1 MKMLEGTWTAAV
13 TPLTPDFSVDWDGL
27 KKNIEFQISQGI
39 TGVVPAGTT
48 GESPTLNWDEHDQ
61 VVETVSSL
69 CLGRCGTLAGSGS
82 NCTKE
87 AIASTRHAVKSGA
100 DAVLLV
106 DCYYNGPSSC
116 ELRDEYYGAI
126 AAEFP
131 DTTVV
136 PYIIPGR
143 SGTALAAEDL
153 ALLNAKFPNVNTVKE
168 ATGDLHRMARTR
180 SLLGDNFS
188 IMSGDDD
195 ITFDIMTIG
204 DIRANGVISV
214 VSNVAP
220 AALSKMVKLVRS
232 GDVDGARKVYD
243 GLSSLF
249 GIVTVRVD
257 NERVLPSGEKVAVSD
272 KYRNPSAVKVL
283 MNGLGMPA
291 GPCRR
296 PLGKMSR
303 AGVEVV
309 RNAVKDV
316 WEKAPEYLQ
325 PVGDYYGV
333 DVEARLS
340 DDSIWDSL
348 AK

>member
-13 TPLTPDFSVDWDGL
+13 TPLTHDLCVDWDGL

-48 GESPTLNWDEHDQ
+48 GESPTLDWDEHGR
-61 VVETVSSL
+61 VIESVISL
-69 CLGRCGTLAGSGS
+69 CKGRCGILAGSGS
-82 NCTKE
+82 NCTSE

-106 DCYYNGPSSC
+106 DCYYNGPSSS

-126 AAEFP
+126 ASEFP
-131 DTTVV
+131 NTTVV

-180 SLLGDNFS
+180 SLLGDGFS

-195 ITFDIMTIG
+195 LTFDMMTLA
-204 DIRANGVISV
+204 DVRANGVISV
-214 VSNVAP
+214 ISNVAP
-220 AALSKMVKLVRS
+220 AALSKMVKFILS
-232 GDVDGARKVYD
+232 GDQDAARKVYE
-243 GLSSLF
+243 GLAPLF

-257 NERVLPSGEKVAVSD
+257 NERILPNGKRVAVTD
-272 KYRNPSAVKVL
+272 RYRNPAAIKVL
-283 MNGLGMPA
+283 MNGLGMPS
-291 GPCRR
+291 GPCRK

-309 RNAVKDV
+309 RDAARSV
-316 WEKAPEYLQ
+316 WTKAPEFLA
-325 PVGDYYGV
+325 PVGEYYGV

-340 DDSIWDSL
+340 DGSIWDGL
-348 AK
+348 AQ